1 MGRPIF
7 CHYGGIA
14 LNFSHLIAIAGGSDG
29 IVYLMAVLLVVA
41 LTVIIERNWYL
52 RSAIR
57 RGDAIS
63 QAVAAMHDLAPPA
76 LETLAAN
83 SRHSPHVAIIRAA
96 LRYPDLRDP
105 VRLGEILEEAILWQA
120 PEIDRRLWVLD
131 TIITLAPLLGLLG
144 TIIGMFNTFQ
154 VLGTNAVAPAAIT
167 GGVGEALV
175 ATACGLLIAIIGLV
189 FFNSLNASVRLVVH
203 QMETLKIMV
212 LNRLA
217 MQRARPET
225 AIDERPVRIRA

>member
-1 MGRPIF
+1 M
-7 CHYGGIA
+7 
-14 LNFSHLIAIAGGSDG
+14 NFSHLIAIADASDG
-29 IVYLMAVLLVVA
+29 IVYLMAALLVVA
-41 LTVIIERNWYL
+41 LTVIIERSWYL

-63 QAVAAMHDLAPPA
+63 QAVAAMHDLAPQA

-83 SRHSPHVAIIRAA
+83 SRHSPHVAVIRAA

-120 PEIDRRLWVLD
+120 PEIDRRLWALD

-154 VLGTNAVAPAAIT
+154 VLGTDAGAPAAIT

-203 QMETLKIMV
+203 QMETLKIMLV
-212 LNRLA
+212 NRLA
-217 MQRARPET
+217 MPRTGSEGVPGVRPT
-225 AIDERPVRIRA
+225 ERGPVRIRA